1 MIKKYAVLK
10 PLALS
15 FCLMTA
21 LTLFLSPASANA
33 QAAAITSNY
42 TEQVPPTTFNPC
54 AGSTITLTGEIHFVF
69 HTTET
74 PSGQRV
80 FRNHINYQGVS
91 GVDAAGNQYQVASQ
105 GNDTMI
111 LEEELRTFT
120 VVQYFKMLGRGEAAN
135 ERVRTVNHVTI
146 NDNGEITSIF
156 SKFEGDCSSF

>member
-33 QAAAITSNY
+33 QAAAFTSNY
-42 TEQVPPTTFNPC
+42 TEQVAPTTFSPC
-54 AGSTITLTGEIHFVF
+54 AGSTITLTGEIHYVF
-69 HTTET
+69 HVTET

-105 GNDTMI
+105 SNETTVLD
-111 LEEELRTFT
+111 EELRTFT
-120 VVQYFKMLGRGEAAN
+120 IVQYFKLLGRGQAAN

-146 NDNGEITSIF
+146 NDNGEVTSIF
-156 SKFEGDCSSF
+156 SKFEGDCSNF

>member
-33 QAAAITSNY
+33 QAAAVTSNY
-42 TEQVPPTTFNPC
+42 TEQVPPTTFSGC
-54 AGSTITLTGEIHFVF
+54 AGSAIITLTGEIHFVF
-69 HTTET
+69 HVTET

-105 GNDTMI
+105 SNDTMI
-111 LEEELRTFT
+111 LDEELRTFT
-120 VVQYFKMLGRGEAAN
+120 VVQYFKLLGRGPAAN
-135 ERVRTVNHVTI
+135 ERVRTINHVTI
-146 NDNGEITSIF
+146 NDNGEVTSIF
-156 SKFEGDCSSF
+156 SKFEADCSN